1 MGDTFDR
8 MQDSKEESLQ
18 MNRCKLVVE
27 FFLKTLGNNTDEI
40 AVMQKSFRWLHVLQ
54 PRSMTDSDMSGDEWA
69 GRMQVIR
76 QLVHSVDDKVD
87 RVDKRISESTAAVDK
102 RIAGVDKRI
111 SENTAATAAVDKR
124 IGELQDILL
133 SRLPATTAGQ

>member
-27 FFLKTLGNNTDEI
+27 LFLKTLGNNTDEI

-102 RIAGVDKRI
+102 RI